1 MENTFT
7 YTARSALAP
16 EKVVTFTLYDKEVS
30 VDLGAPLEHVQR
42 GIEGEQKEAESE
54 AEEQAGTVSYYA
66 LKPTVI
72 SLLEKGTRPFHVGD
86 VYAMAKGDGLTV
98 TAWVRAK
105 GLRLAP
111 IQFAWDEVDNP
122 GGAEA
127 FADQLRARRQAV
139 SHPGRFSGVMDY
151 WISWLLFGVLL
162 LVLFLPRGEADG
174 QETE

>member
-16 EKVVTFTLYDKEVS
+16 EKVVTFTLYEEELS

-42 GIEGEQKEAESE
+42 GIEEGQKETEGE
-54 AEEQAGTVSYYA
+54 AEEQGGIESYYA
-66 LKPTVI
+66 LKPTAI

-86 VYAMAKGDGLTV
+86 VYAKAEGDGLAI
-98 TAWVRAK
+98 TAWVRVK

-122 GGAEA
+122 GGAKA
-127 FADQLRARRQAV
+127 FVDQLQTRRQAV
-139 SHPGRFSGVMDY
+139 SHPGRFPSVMDY

-162 LVLFLPRGEADG
+162 LVLFLPRREASG